1 MVFPAHGAG
10 ELIHDTAVA
19 AVEVVLGILADQSDL
34 RHGNL
39 VKSEG
44 VLQDDPGQDFQRSGR
59 RQAGTSRN
67 VPEDGDVQTV
77 GQVEAPFL
85 KGPHYALGI
94 VGPGSCPGSFFVG
107 NQIVQAGLQNTQ
119 GAEIHRIEAKPPVFP
134 VPYYCVGAK
143 SQGAG
148 EHMAAVIVGVLADQ
162 IVAAVIVGVLAD
174 QIDSAGGKVGA
185 KFSFRA
191 VKFLKFFDQFV

>member
-1 MVFPAHGAG
+1 M
-10 ELIHDTAVA
+10 
-19 AVEVVLGILADQSDL
+19 
-34 RHGNL
+34 
-39 VKSEG
+39 
-44 VLQDDPGQDFQRSGR
+44 
-59 RQAGTSRN
+59 
-67 VPEDGDVQTV
+67 
-77 GQVEAPFL
+77 
-85 KGPHYALGI
+85 
-94 VGPGSCPGSFFVG
+94 G

-162 IVAAVIVGVLAD
+162 I
-174 QIDSAGGKVGA
+174 DSAGGKVGA
-185 KFSFRA
+185 KFSFLA

>member
-1 MVFPAHGAG
+1 MIPQLQPLKLF
-10 ELIHDTAVA
+10 
-19 AVEVVLGILADQSDL
+19 
-34 RHGNL
+34 
-39 VKSEG
+39 SESWPIN
-44 VLQDDPGQDFQRSGR
+44 LQDDPGQDFQGSGR
-59 RQAGTSRN
+59 RQTGPGRDVS
-67 VPEDGDVQTV
+67 EDRDVQTV

-94 VGPGSCPGSFFVG
+94 VGPGSFFVG

-119 GAEIHRIEAKPPVFP
+119 RAKIHRIEAKPPVFP
-134 VPYYCVGAK
+134 VPHYCVGAK

-148 EHMAAVIVGVLADQ
+148 EHMAAVIVGVF
-162 IVAAVIVGVLAD
+162 AD

-185 KFSFRA
+185 KFAFRA